1 MKKRALSLL
10 LALCLCLSLMPA
22 ASASV
27 VESTVQVGPYTF
39 EIWFDGTATLT
50 RYDESLAGSTYADI
64 PASVTDGNGQ
74 EYPVTVI
81 NDKAFEETNITSVTV
96 TG

>member
-39 EIWFDGTATLT
+39 NLREHGSAH
-50 RYDESLAGSTYADI
+50 LAR
-64 PASVTDGNGQ
+64 
-74 EYPVTVI
+74 
-81 NDKAFEETNITSVTV
+81 
-96 TG
+96 